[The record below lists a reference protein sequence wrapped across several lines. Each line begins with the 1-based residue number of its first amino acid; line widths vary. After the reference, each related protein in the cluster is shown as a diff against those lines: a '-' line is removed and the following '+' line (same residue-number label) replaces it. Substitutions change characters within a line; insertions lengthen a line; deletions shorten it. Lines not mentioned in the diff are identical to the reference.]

1 MQSVRVSLT
10 YSDRFYIWFSG
21 FRSPT
26 PSPLPPPPPPPPP
39 LPSTNKLG
47 LIQYMVSSDLVFL
60 AVSRYT
66 VAQAIISSILL
77 NKMYL

>member
-1 MQSVRVSLT
+1 MQSVPVSLT

-21 FRSPT
+21 FRGPT
-26 PSPLPPPPPPPPP
+26 PLPPPPRP

-47 LIQYMVSSDLVFL
+47 LIQCMVSSDLVFL

>member
-1 MQSVRVSLT
+1 MQSAPVSLT
-10 YSDRFYIWFSG
+10 YSDSFYIWFSG
-21 FRSPT
+21 FRSP
-26 PSPLPPPPPPPPP
+26 PPFPPPPPRP
-39 LPSTNKLG
+39 LTSTNKLD
-47 LIQYMVSSDLVFL
+47 LIQCMVSSDLVFL

>member
-1 MQSVRVSLT
+1 MQSVPVSLT

-26 PSPLPPPPPPPPP
+26 PYPPPLPP

-47 LIQYMVSSDLVFL
+47 LIQCMVSSHLVFL

>member
-1 MQSVRVSLT
+1 MQSVPVSLT

-26 PSPLPPPPPPPPP
+26 PYPPPTRPLPF
-39 LPSTNKLG
+39 TNKLG
-47 LIQYMVSSDLVFL
+47 LIQCMVSSDLVFL
-60 AVSRYT
+60 AVSRHT
-66 VAQAIISSILL
+66 VTQAIISSILL

>member
-1 MQSVRVSLT
+1 MQSVPVSLT

-21 FRSPT
+21 FVV
-26 PSPLPPPPPPPPP
+26 LPPPPRP

-47 LIQYMVSSDLVFL
+47 LIQCMVSSDFEFL